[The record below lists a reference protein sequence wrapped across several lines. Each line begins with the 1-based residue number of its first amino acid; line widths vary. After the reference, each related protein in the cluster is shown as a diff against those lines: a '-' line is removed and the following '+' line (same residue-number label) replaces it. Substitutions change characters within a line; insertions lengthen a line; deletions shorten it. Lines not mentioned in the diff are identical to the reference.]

1 MAPDKGH
8 GHVLFDMEQYKL
20 LFGTTRIPKLRK
32 DEIRYGKDQKIWA
45 EHILVMWRG
54 NVCLVSLNLLI

>member
-1 MAPDKGH
+1 
-8 GHVLFDMEQYKL
+8 MEQYKL